1 MKAFCKPITKDLKHA
16 HKGGHAFI
24 ACHRL
29 ILKNQ
34 YEPFTIRGEWR
45 DHSSM
50 PQISTF
56 EHSYNMNDWVSDTKY
71 PEEIMNSTLPV
82 SREETI
88 SIIAVPLGW
97 FFLKV

>member
-1 MKAFCKPITKDLKHA
+1 MKKLHQQTKLYQIYK
-16 HKGGHAFI
+16 
-24 ACHRL
+24 
-29 ILKNQ
+29 
-34 YEPFTIRGEWR
+34 FTIRGEWR

-88 SIIAVPLGW
+88 SIIAVPPKSATDPFKFRLMG
-97 FFLKV
+97 LLTC